1 MKKLLLLGAF
11 ALLGGAAQAQEGF
24 KIGGHIGVPVSDAS
38 DVSSFT
44 LGVDAAYM
52 WNIAKGL
59 DLGVTT
65 GYSHFFG
72 KDHFDDFGFVPV
84 AVSGKYRF
92 SGAPIFVGLDLGYGI
107 STKDGVDGGFYA
119 QPKFGYQMSKGELYI
134 GYQSISNKRDLPGW
148 GSYSWNVGAVN
159 IGYNFFLK

>member
-11 ALLGGAAQAQEGF
+11 ALLGGAAQAQEGLKSVDILVF
-24 KIGGHIGVPVSDAS
+24 PYQMQS

-84 AVSGKYRF
+84 AVSGN
-92 SGAPIFVGLDLGYGI
+92 IDL
-107 STKDGVDGGFYA
+107 K
-119 QPKFGYQMSKGELYI
+119 EL
-134 GYQSISNKRDLPGW
+134 QSL
-148 GSYSWNVGAVN
+148 
-159 IGYNFFLK
+159 

>member
-72 KDHFDDFGFVPV
+72 KDHFNDFGFVPV

-92 SGAPIFVGLDLGYGI
+92 KGAPIFVGLDLGYGI

>member
-11 ALLGGAAQAQEGF
+11 ALLGGVAQAQEGF

-44 LGVDAAYM
+44 LGVAAYM

-65 GYSHFFG
+65 GYSHFL
-72 KDHFDDFGFVPV
+72 
-84 AVSGKYRF
+84 R
-92 SGAPIFVGLDLGYGI
+92 
-107 STKDGVDGGFYA
+107 
-119 QPKFGYQMSKGELYI
+119 
-134 GYQSISNKRDLPGW
+134 KRSL
-148 GSYSWNVGAVN
+148 
-159 IGYNFFLK
+159 